1 MKERKVI
8 VTCLVVIV
16 ILGIILGGFA
26 YAPINKLNAF
36 NQAKSYL
43 ESSGFDISNNVS
55 GVDISTAIKSQFV
68 FPMGDVVSFISIA
81 RENNA
86 TTIYEEG
93 FSFYVIPIKITFI
106 TAYGYTPNDS
116 VWWNSGYSDLVN
128 GSWGTVIVFG
138 LWLPFSFKREYLKFR
153 KPSWKFWSGVLIEC
167 IALVLL
173 IFWA

>member
-1 MKERKVI
+1 MNKSRVI
-8 VTCLVVIV
+8 VACLILIV
-16 ILGIILGGFA
+16 ILGGFVYA
-26 YAPINKLNAF
+26 YFSKVNAF
-36 NQAKSYL
+36 NQTNSDL
-43 ESSGFDISNNVS
+43 ESLGYEISNNVS
-55 GVDISTAIKSQFV
+55 GMDISTFIRSASV
-68 FPMGDVVSFISIA
+68 VPMVDLASFISIA
-81 RENNA
+81 RQYNT
-86 TTIYEEG
+86 TTIYDEG